1 MVQFIY
7 DEIMKRYDVRLP
19 FTLGKEESMAT
30 VASISE
36 DNKITLHRELTIES
50 LRQIFMHWDEYSYQK
65 GRVFDVAEGGK

>member
-1 MVQFIY
+1 MIQFDY
-7 DEIMKRYDVRLP
+7 DDILNRHDV
-19 FTLGKEESMAT
+19 FTTSI